1 MYYNKNKSIQQKWP
15 LSITSSALFIT
26 FFSSSVIAVEPVNT
40 LGSVGETDLQI
51 ATGNAVQAVC
61 GSFIAN
67 AQTDNL
73 NANQATLFD
82 KCGEMVHTA
91 RVVSGE
97 TGTSHKDLGISREQL
112 QSALQNV
119 ATEEAATVGT
129 MATQSQGGQVANI
142 GNRIAALIR
151 GAGNIKI
158 SRLGSSFNGKL
169 AEYQPEG
176 PLTGGAAGEGNN
188 DSRRGYFI
196 NGGMGTGDKEQTNS
210 ENAFDFDSAQI
221 TAGMDFLMSDN
232 AVLGVALGYTSF
244 DSEFVQSINVTGGAV
259 DATGYSLSAFGL
271 YYQNQAYFN
280 WIASVGNNSYDI
292 RRDIVI
298 GAEGG
303 KTDNNGG
310 ANDGAIATAKADTD
324 STQFSV
330 SIGGGY
336 EYSAN
341 DVDIAPYGRLEY
353 GRTDVDGYSESGA
366 GALDLLVDEQEIE
379 TLTSAV
385 GIQISKA
392 LSREYGVLVPQA
404 RLEWIHEFEDSSR
417 DIVSRYVNDP
427 RNTEA
432 GHQLIATT
440 DDPDED
446 YFSLSL
452 GLSSVIP
459 GGKQFF
465 VEYSGLL
472 GLEDMKDHQVK
483 LGFRMPL

>member
-1 MYYNKNKSIQQKWP
+1 MHYKKGILKYQRWP
-15 LSITSSALFIT
+15 LSFASSLLFIT
-26 FFSSSVIAVEPVNT
+26 LFSNAATAVEPVNT
-40 LGSVGETDLQI
+40 LGSIGGTDLQI
-51 ATGNAVQAVC
+51 ATGNAVQAIC

-67 AQTDNL
+67 RGEDL

-82 KCGEMVHTA
+82 KCGEMVQTA
-91 RVVSGE
+91 NALTPNNSGP
-97 TGTSHKDLGISREQL
+97 TDKNLGITQEELR
-112 QSALQNV
+112 SALQNV

-129 MATQSQGGQVANI
+129 MATQSQGGQASNI

-151 GAGNIKI
+151 GAGSIKI

-169 AEYQPEG
+169 ADYQAEG
-176 PLTGGAAGEGNN
+176 PLTGGAAGEGND
-188 DSRRGYFI
+188 DSRRGYFV
-196 NGGMGTGDKEQTNS
+196 NGGIGTGDKEQTHS
-210 ENAFDFDSAQI
+210 EDAFDFDSAQL
-221 TAGMDFLMSDN
+221 TAGMDFLLSDN
-232 AVLGVALGYTSF
+232 AVLGVALGYSSF
-244 DSEFVQSINVTGGAV
+244 DSDFKQSANVTGGAV

-280 WIASVGNNSYDI
+280 WIASVGNNNYNI
-292 RRDIVI
+292 RREIVI
-298 GAEGG
+298 NSQSNQAE
-303 KTDNNGG
+303 
-310 ANDGAIATAKADTD
+310 NDGAIATAKAETD

-341 DVDIAPYGRLEY
+341 NIDIAPYGRLEY
-353 GRTDVDGYSESGA
+353 GRTDVDAYSESGA
-366 GALDLLVDEQEIE
+366 GALDLSIDEQEIE

-392 LSREYGVLVPQA
+392 LSREYGVLMPQT

-417 DIVSRYVNDP
+417 DIVSRYINDP
-427 RNTEA
+427 RNNEA
-432 GHQLIATT
+432 SHQLIVTT
-440 DDPDED
+440 DDPNED

-452 GLSSVIP
+452 GLSSVITD
-459 GGKQFF
+459 GKQFF

-472 GLEDMKDHQVK
+472 GLEDMTDHQVK